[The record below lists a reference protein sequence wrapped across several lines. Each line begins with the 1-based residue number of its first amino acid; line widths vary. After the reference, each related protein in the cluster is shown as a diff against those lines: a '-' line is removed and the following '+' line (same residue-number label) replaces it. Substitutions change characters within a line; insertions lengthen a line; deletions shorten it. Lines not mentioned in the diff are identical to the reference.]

1 MIIKDIGHILRILPQ
16 NRLEDTHA
24 IRAIFESGSE
34 RAIRKISQWLGEGGE
49 LTQIKCWVVA
59 KYNSIAIIRARST
72 FSIRFGSCSG
82 GVWVD

>member
-34 RAIRKISQWLGEGGE
+34 RAIRKISEWLGEGRGE
-49 LTQIKCWVVA
+49 EVTQIKCWVVA

-72 FSIRFGSCSG
+72 FSTRFCSCSG
-82 GVWVD
+82 GV